1 MNSTNFYA
9 VVLLSQVLAEPVE
22 NPCSTKL
29 SLDKKKNAYKTSMT
43 TTVSLPA
50 PGAPINEE

>member
-1 MNSTNFYA
+1 MISTNFYA
-9 VVLLSQVLAEPVE
+9 VVLLNQVLAEPVE

-29 SLDKKKNAYKTSMT
+29 SLDKKTAYKTSMT